1 LPSDTFLKCY
11 RCFLINMNYVQRIEG
26 EVFLM
31 KDNREIPI
39 SRDKRSQIKN
49 IYLDYLFSKMEDETC

>member
-1 LPSDTFLKCY
+1 
-11 RCFLINMNYVQRIEG
+11 
-26 EVFLM
+26 M

-39 SRDKRSQIKN
+39 SEINVPQIKN

>member
-1 LPSDTFLKCY
+1 
-11 RCFLINMNYVQRIEG
+11 MNYVQRIEG

-31 KDNREIPI
+31 KDHREIPI